1 MSHHTIMVVD
11 DDTALLTAVI
21 DLMQFHLP
29 DVRVQPFDS
38 PRLALAHFQKKEVA
52 TMVTDLK

>member
-38 PRLALAHFQKKEVA
+38 PR
-52 TMVTDLK
+52 